1 MRKIISF
8 NIDVD
13 KLTVLDSYVQL
24 PCTRSD
30 LLNEI
35 VGYMIDNPQTMS
47 YFVTKRIDQT
57 NLILS
62 VNNE

>member
-35 VGYMIDNPQTMS
+35 VGYMIGNPQTMS

-62 VNNE
+62 VNNA